1 MKESTNFQ
9 AGAARVD
16 ITPSL
21 GTIIGADFLPHYA
34 RFIHDP
40 LFSKSLVF
48 RDKESIIAIIV
59 VDICI
64 MDTDFMDDVKMRIQ
78 AVTGIQP
85 KNILLASNHNHAAG
99 DIINLLGGAADVTY
113 KKKLPDLIVE
123 SAKLAKENLQPA
135 KIASDLVNVPEYVLC
150 RRYLMA
156 DGYEAKNPVTRKN
169 DIVKTNP
176 FGAEDKIISPA
187 AKTDPELSFLAVKS
201 LDNKWISVLA
211 NYSLH
216 YVGDWPDDSIT
227 ADYFGEFSNQIQEK
241 LVADENF
248 VGIMS
253 NGTSGDV
260 NIWDFMNPDRFPKEN
275 YAKTKLIGGD
285 LAQKVYEKIE
295 NLIWENEP
303 TISVKYEEF
312 LLNIRK
318 PSSEELTIA
327 KQAFIEHDFN
337 NLSLKSDMIQR
348 IYDREQVLLNEYPD
362 ASTVSVQAMKIG
374 NLVIGALPGEFFAET
389 GLKLKEGINLN
400 NYFTI
405 SLANSYGGYVP
416 PAHEIER
423 GGYETWRARSSFLE
437 ENAEEKIREKLAKI
451 IKEISIS

>member
-1 MKESTNFQ
+1 MKESNEFQ
-9 AGAARVD
+9 AGAAKVD

-48 RDKESIIAIIV
+48 KDSDTIIAIII

-64 MDTDFMDDVKMRIQ
+64 MDTEFMDDVKVKIQ
-78 AVTGIQP
+78 LATGIEP

-99 DIINLLGGAADVTY
+99 DIISLLGGAADIAY
-113 KKKLPDLIVE
+113 KKKLPNLIVQ
-123 SAKLAKENLQPA
+123 SVKLAKDKLQPA
-135 KIASDLVNVPEYVLC
+135 KIASDLVNVPEYVRC

-176 FGAEDKIISPA
+176 FGGEDKIIEPA

-201 LDNKWISVLA
+201 LDDKWISVLA

-227 ADYFGEFSNQIQEK
+227 GDYFGEFSKQIQEK
-241 LVADENF
+241 LGADNDF
-248 VGIMS
+248 VGMMS

-260 NIWDFMNPDRFPKEN
+260 NIWDFMNPERFPKEN

-285 LAQKVYEKIE
+285 LAQKAYEKME
-295 NLIWENEP
+295 NLVWENE
-303 TISVKYEEF
+303 TNISVKYKEF
-312 LLNIRK
+312 TLDIRK
-318 PSSEELTIA
+318 PSAEELEMA
-327 KQAFIEHDFN
+327 KKGFIENDFD

-348 IYDREQVLLNEYPD
+348 IYDREQVLLNEYPNT
-362 ASTVSVQAMKIG
+362 SKVSVQAIKIG

-389 GLKLKEGINLN
+389 GLKLKEGINLH

-416 PAHEIER
+416 PAYEIDR

-437 ENAEEKIREKLAKI
+437 YNAEEKIREKLAELI
-451 IKEISIS
+451 REI

>member
-1 MKESTNFQ
+1 MEENTNFQ
-9 AGAARVD
+9 AGAAKVD

-34 RFIHDP
+34 RFINDP
-40 LFSKSLVF
+40 LFAKSLVF
-48 RDKESIIAIIV
+48 KDKDIVVAIIV

-64 MDTDFMDDVKMRIQ
+64 MDTDFMDDVKAKIQ
-78 AVTGIQP
+78 IETGIEP
-85 KNILLASNHNHAAG
+85 KHILLASNHNHAAG
-99 DIINLLGGAADVTY
+99 DIISLLGGAADVSY
-113 KKKLPDLIVE
+113 KKKLPSLIVE
-123 SAKLAKENLQPA
+123 SVKLAKNILQPA
-135 KIASDLVNVPEYVLC
+135 KIASDLVNVPEYVRC

-156 DGYEAKNPVTRKN
+156 EGYEAKNPVTRKN
-169 DIVKTNP
+169 DVVKTNP
-176 FGAEDKIISPA
+176 FGGEDKIIEPA
-187 AKTDPELSFLAVKS
+187 AKTDPELSFLAVKN
-201 LDNKWISVLA
+201 LDDKWIAVLA

-227 ADYFGEFSNQIQEK
+227 GDYFGEFSKQIQEK
-241 LVADENF
+241 LGASEDF

-285 LAQKVYEKIE
+285 LAQKAYEKIG
-295 NLIWENEP
+295 NLTWENDP
-303 TISVKYEEF
+303 SISVKYEEF
-312 LLNIRK
+312 TLNIRK
-318 PSSEELTIA
+318 PSLEDLEIA
-327 KQAFIEHDFN
+327 KREFIENDFN

-362 ASTVSVQAMKIG
+362 TSKVSVQAMKIG

-389 GLKLKEGINLN
+389 GLKLKEGINLH

-405 SLANSYGGYVP
+405 SLANAYGGYVP

-437 ENAEEKIREKLAKI
+437 HHAEEKIREKLAEI
-451 IKEISIS
+451 IKEF

>member
-1 MKESTNFQ
+1 MTKSINFH
-9 AGAARVD
+9 AGAAKVD

-34 RFIHDP
+34 RFIHDS
-40 LFSKSLVF
+40 LYAKSLVF
-48 RDKESIIAIIV
+48 KENNITVVIIV

-64 MDTDFMDDVKMRIQ
+64 MDTDFMDDVKSRIQ
-78 AVTGIQP
+78 ATTGIEP
-85 KNILLASNHNHAAG
+85 KNVLLASNHNHAAG
-99 DIINLLGGAADVTY
+99 DIINLLGGAADVAY

-123 SAKLAKENLQPA
+123 SVKLAKDKLQPA
-135 KIASDLVNVPEYVLC
+135 KIASGAVDVPEYVRC

-156 DGYEAKNPVTRKN
+156 EGYEAKNPVTRKN

-176 FGAEDKIISPA
+176 FGGEDKIIGPA
-187 AKTDPELSFLAVKS
+187 APTDPELSFLAVKS
-201 LDNKWISVLA
+201 LDDKWISVLA

-227 ADYFGEFSNQIQEK
+227 GDYFGEFSKQIQEK
-241 LVADENF
+241 LGADEDF
-248 VGIMS
+248 VGMMS

-260 NIWDFMNPDRFPKEN
+260 NIWDFMNPDRFPKEH

-285 LAQKVYEKIE
+285 LAQKAYEKIK
-295 NLIWENEP
+295 NLTWESEP
-303 TISVKYEEF
+303 IISVKYDE
-312 LLNIRK
+312 LTLNIRK
-318 PSSEELTIA
+318 PTPEELEIA
-327 KQAFIEHDFN
+327 KQEFIANDFE

-348 IYDREQVLLNEYPD
+348 IYNREQLLLNEFPD
-362 ASTVSVQAMKIG
+362 TSTVGVQAIKIG
-374 NLVIGALPGEFFAET
+374 SLMIGALPGEFFAET
-389 GLKLKEGINLN
+389 GLKLKQEVSSN

-416 PAHEIER
+416 PAHEIDR

-437 ENAEEKIREKLAKI
+437 YHAEEEIREKLAGLI
-451 IKEISIS
+451 RGF

>member
-1 MKESTNFQ
+1 MKESSNFQ
-9 AGAARVD
+9 AGAAKVD

-40 LFSKSLVF
+40 LYSKSLVF
-48 RDKESIIAIIV
+48 KDNQNIIAIIV

-64 MDTDFMDDVKMRIQ
+64 MDTDFMDDVKSKILWF
-78 AVTGIQP
+78 TGIEP
-85 KNILLASNHNHAAG
+85 TNVLLASNHNHAAG
-99 DIINLLGGAADVTY
+99 DIISLLGGAADIAY
-113 KKKLPDLIVE
+113 KKILPDLIVK
-123 SAKLAKENLQPA
+123 SVRLAKNNLQPA
-135 KIASDLVNVPEYVLC
+135 KIASDSVDVPEYVRC

-156 DGYEAKNPVTRKN
+156 DDYEAKNPVTRKN

-176 FGAEDKIISPA
+176 FGGEVKIIGPA
-187 AKTDPELSFLAVKS
+187 AVTDPELSFLAVKS
-201 LDNKWISVLA
+201 LDDKWISILA

-227 ADYFGEFSNQIQEK
+227 GDYFGEFSKQIQEK
-241 LVADENF
+241 LGADNGF

-260 NIWDFMNPDRFPKEN
+260 NIWDFMNPERFPKEN
-275 YAKTKLIGGD
+275 YAKTKLIGSD
-285 LAQKVYEKIE
+285 LAQKAYEKTVS
-295 NLIWENEP
+295 LVWENEP
-303 TISVKYEEF
+303 NISVKYEEF
-312 LLNIRK
+312 SLNIRK
-318 PSSEELTIA
+318 PSAEELEIA
-327 KQAFIEHDFN
+327 KQEFIENDFN

-348 IYDREQVLLNEYPD
+348 IYDREQVLLNEYPN
-362 ASTVSVQAMKIG
+362 SSKVSVQAIKIG

-389 GLKLKEGINLN
+389 GLKLKEGINLH

-416 PAHEIER
+416 PAHEIDR

-437 ENAEEKIREKLAKI
+437 HNAEEKIREKLAELI
-451 IKEISIS
+451 REI

>member
-9 AGAARVD
+9 AGAAKVD

-48 RDKESIIAIIV
+48 SDNDTIVAIIV

-64 MDTDFMDDVKMRIQ
+64 MDTDFMDDVKSKIQ
-78 AVTGIQP
+78 TETGIDPQ
-85 KNILLASNHNHAAG
+85 NILLASNHNHAAG
-99 DIINLLGGAADVTY
+99 DIINLLGGAADVAY
-113 KKKLPDLIVE
+113 KKKLPPLIVE
-123 SAKLAKENLQPA
+123 SVKLAKEYLQPA

-156 DGYEAKNPVTRKN
+156 EGYEAKNPVTRKN

-176 FGAEDKIISPA
+176 FGGEDKIIGPA
-187 AKTDPELSFLAVKS
+187 ANTDPELSFLAVKS

-227 ADYFGEFSNQIQEK
+227 ADYFGEFSNQIKDK
-241 LVADENF
+241 LGADENF
-248 VGIMS
+248 IGIMS
-253 NGTSGDV
+253 NGTSGDI
-260 NIWDFMNPDRFPKEN
+260 NIWDFMNPDRFPTDH

-285 LAQKVYEKIE
+285 LAQKAFEKMS
-295 NLIWENEP
+295 NLTWENEP
-303 TISVKYEEF
+303 NISVKYDE
-312 LLNIRK
+312 LTLNIRK
-318 PSSEELTIA
+318 PSPEELEIA
-327 KQAFIEHDFN
+327 KQEFIANDFE

-348 IYDREQVLLNEYPD
+348 IYNREQLLLNDFPD
-362 ASTVSVQAMKIG
+362 TSRLSVQAIKIG
-374 NLVIGALPGEFFAET
+374 NLIIGAMPGEFFAET
-389 GLKLKEGINLN
+389 GLKLKEGVNLH

-416 PAHEIER
+416 PAHEIDR

-437 ENAEEKIREKLAKI
+437 QNAEEKIREKLAELI
-451 IKEISIS
+451 REV

>member
-1 MKESTNFQ
+1 MNESTNFQ
-9 AGAARVD
+9 AGAAKVD

-40 LFSKSLVF
+40 LFAKSLIF
-48 RDKESIIAIIV
+48 RDKQNITAIII

-64 MDTDFMDDVKMRIQ
+64 MDTDFMDDVKARIHDK
-78 AVTGIQP
+78 TGIEP

-99 DIINLLGGAADVTY
+99 DIINLLGGAADVAY
-113 KKKLPDLIVE
+113 KKKLPDLIVQ
-123 SAKLAKENLQPA
+123 SAIMAQANLEPA
-135 KIASDLVNVPEYVLC
+135 KIASDLVNVPEYVRC

-169 DIVKTNP
+169 DIIKTNP
-176 FGAEDKIISPA
+176 FGGEDKIIGPA
-187 AKTDPELSFLAVKS
+187 AVPDPELSFLAVKS
-201 LDNKWISVLA
+201 LDDKWISVLA

-227 ADYFGEFSNQIQEK
+227 GDYFGEFSRQIQAK
-241 LVADENF
+241 LNADDEF

-260 NIWDFMNPDRFPKEN
+260 NIWDFMNPERFPKEH

-285 LAQKVYEKIE
+285 LAQKAYEKM
-295 NLIWENEP
+295 NDLIWENNP
-303 TISVKYEEF
+303 DIAVKYDE
-312 LLNIRK
+312 LTLNIRK
-318 PSSEELTIA
+318 PSAEELEIA
-327 KQAFIEHDFN
+327 KHEFIENDFN
-337 NLSLKSDMIQR
+337 NLSLKADMIQR

-362 ASTVSVQAMKIG
+362 TSTVSVQAIKIG
-374 NLVIGALPGEFFAET
+374 NLVIGAMPGEFFAET
-389 GLKLKEGINLN
+389 GLKLKEGINLH

-405 SLANSYGGYVP
+405 SLANAYGGYVP
-416 PAHEIER
+416 PAHEIDR

-437 ENAEEKIREKLAKI
+437 QNAEEKIREKLAEL
-451 IKEISIS
+451 IKEF

>member
-1 MKESTNFQ
+1 MNESPNFQ
-9 AGAARVD
+9 AGAAKVD

-40 LFSKSLVF
+40 LFVKSLVF
-48 RDKESIIAIIV
+48 KNKQNIIAIIV

-64 MDTDFMDDVKMRIQ
+64 MDTDFMDHVKSQILWYS
-78 AVTGIQP
+78 GIEP
-85 KNILLASNHNHAAG
+85 ANVLLASNHNHAAG
-99 DIINLLGGAADVTY
+99 DIISVLGGAADVAY
-113 KKKLPDLIVE
+113 KKKLPALIVE
-123 SAKLAKENLQPA
+123 SVRLAKGNLQPA
-135 KIASDLVNVPEYVLC
+135 KIASDLVNVPEYVRC

-156 DGYEAKNPVTRKN
+156 EGYEAKNPVTRKN

-176 FGAEDKIISPA
+176 FGGEDKILGPA
-187 AKTDPELSFLAVKS
+187 AVTDPELSFLAVKS
-201 LDNKWISVLA
+201 LDDKWISILA

-227 ADYFGEFSNQIQEK
+227 ADYFGEFSKQIHEK
-241 LVADENF
+241 LGADENF
-248 VGIMS
+248 IGIMS

-260 NIWDFMNPDRFPKEN
+260 NIWDFMNPDRFPKEH

-285 LAQKVYEKIE
+285 LAQKVFGKIDGLMWEE
-295 NLIWENEP
+295 NPN
-303 TISVKYEEF
+303 ISVKYDE
-312 LLNIRK
+312 LTLNIRK
-318 PSSEELTIA
+318 PSAEELEIA
-327 KQAFIEHDFN
+327 TQGFIDNDFD
-337 NLSLKSDMIQR
+337 NLSLKTDMIQR

-362 ASTVSVQAMKIG
+362 TSTLGVQAIKIG
-374 NLVIGALPGEFFAET
+374 NLIIGAMPGEFFAET
-389 GLKLKEGINLN
+389 GLKLKEGISLH

-416 PAHEIER
+416 PAHEIDR

-437 ENAEEKIREKLAKI
+437 HNAEEKIREKLAEL
-451 IKEISIS
+451 IKEI